1 MYRGSDPPPLE
12 PLNPDCEILSN
23 CTDCVDDPIP
33 DTHSFSMQIKAH
45 GMGFVYQLD
54 LMRAL
59 VFTGLC
65 TRSRIERCST
75 DLVLRQGLADIPIPL
90 IAPDDH
96 RCNAGA
102 AGVAANGETIAAG
115 ARNQLV
121 VAVGVSEGTP
131 LNPDQP
137 GVIANN
143 QRVRIFLDTLA
154 ELEHSHTCDGF
165 VGGAAQAQVVAPIPL
180 DGLNHKL
187 QKIAH
192 AA

>member
-12 PLNPDCEILSN
+12 PLNPDCEILRN
-23 CTDCVDDPIP
+23 CTVSVDACIP
-33 DTHSFSMQIKAH
+33 DTNSLHMQIKAV
-45 GMGFVYQLD
+45 GMGVVYQLD

-65 TRSRIERCST
+65 TRSRVERRST
-75 DLVLRQGLADIPIPL
+75 YLVLRQGLADIPIPL
-90 IAPDDH
+90 IAPVDH

-102 AGVAANGETIAAG
+102 AGVAAGGETIAPG
-115 ARNQLV
+115 ARDQLV
-121 VAVGVSEGTP
+121 VAVGISEGTP

-143 QRVRIFLDTLA
+143 QRVWIFLDTLT
-154 ELEHSHTCDGF
+154 ELVHSHTGDGF
-165 VGGAAQAQVVAPIPL
+165 VGPAAQAHGVVSIPL
-180 DGLNHKL
+180 DGLNHKF
-187 QKIAH
+187 QKIAY